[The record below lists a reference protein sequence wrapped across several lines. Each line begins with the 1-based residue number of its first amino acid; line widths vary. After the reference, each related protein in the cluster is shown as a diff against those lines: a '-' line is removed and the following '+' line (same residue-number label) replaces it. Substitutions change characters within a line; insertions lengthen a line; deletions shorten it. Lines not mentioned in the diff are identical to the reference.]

1 MSSADKSSG
10 DKKITGWA
18 SEDGSFKRQSSSFRD
33 VIEKGGKFEPEKG
46 RYHLYV
52 CLACPWAHRALIVR
66 ELKGL
71 QEYIDVSTVHPHML
85 EGGWH
90 FVSPS
95 NASKDPAP
103 VSEHNSDTFP
113 GATADKLYGSAYMSD
128 LYYKADKDYNA
139 RFTVPVIWDK
149 KGETI
154 VSNESSEV
162 IRFLNTG
169 FNDSLSG
176 KEKELN
182 LYPQE
187 LRAEIDELNEWV
199 YNDVNNGVYKSGF
212 ATKQDAY
219 ETAVNKLEAALK
231 KLEERLSDG
240 REFLVGGRLTEA
252 DIRLYTTIV
261 RFDPVYHGHFKCN
274 FGTIRHDFPKLN
286 LWLRRLYWNNPA
298 FKNTTDFAHIKEH
311 YYYSHA
317 QINPTRIVP
326 VGPHPDIEPLDK
338 DSK

>member
-1 MSSADKSSG
+1 
-10 DKKITGWA
+10 
-18 SEDGSFKRQSSSFRD
+18 
-33 VIEKGGKFEPEKG
+33 
-46 RYHLYV
+46 
-52 CLACPWAHRALIVR
+52 
-66 ELKGL
+66 
-71 QEYIDVSTVHPHML
+71 ML

-95 NASKDPAP
+95 NASKEPAP
-103 VSEHNSDTFP
+103 VSEHSTDTFP

-176 KEKELN
+176 KEKELD

-252 DIRLYTTIV
+252 DIR
-261 RFDPVYHGHFKCN
+261 
-274 FGTIRHDFPKLN
+274 
-286 LWLRRLYWNNPA
+286 
-298 FKNTTDFAHIKEH
+298 
-311 YYYSHA
+311 
-317 QINPTRIVP
+317 
-326 VGPHPDIEPLDK
+326 
-338 DSK
+338 